1 MTFFA
6 EGADTGRELEPIGSS
21 GARGADVDARA
32 AAELLRLDISSAVQL
47 LPALPPPDRSD
58 RYHPRAL
65 TVLWL
70 VDAAANTRR
79 GYFRDLADWLAHCE
93 RNDLD
98 PLHARR
104 PDIDA
109 WKAAMTVTRRTRDSA
124 TGTVRESVNPAA
136 PATVC
141 RRLAAVSSW
150 YEYLIGGDLALRNPV
165 RGTSR
170 PKPPD
175 FSPLPALATEQVE
188 RFLAFLDERAATL
201 ETEVALREA
210 AQFRLMFTTGL
221 RVAAA
226 TSARFDEL
234 TEEAGRAALRYTK
247 KGGQSDLV
255 PLPETVLRACE
266 RYWKA
271 RAIREGVARAELSG
285 PLFVSLRGSA
295 LKQRDLDRRIRAL
308 SVAAGLPE
316 LTAHSTRRSAAEVAL
331 ANGATIE
338 QIQDLLGLADIRIA
352 RRYAANSYK
361 ITGSPAYTIADALG
375 GGGQS

>member
-1 MTFFA
+1 M
-6 EGADTGRELEPIGSS
+6 RS
-21 GARGADVDARA
+21 RGGDVDARA
-32 AAELLRLDISSAVQL
+32 AAELLRLDITSAVQL
-47 LPALPPPDRSD
+47 LPALPPPDRAD

-93 RNDLD
+93 ACDLD
-98 PLHARR
+98 PLQARR
-104 PDIDA
+104 PDVDA
-109 WKAAMTVTRRTRDSA
+109 WKAGMTATRRRRDCA
-124 TGTVRESVNPAA
+124 TGTIRETVSAAA

-150 YEYLIGGDLALRNPV
+150 YEYLIGSDLAVRNPA

-175 FSPLPALATEQVE
+175 FSPLPALATGQVE
-188 RFLAFLDERAATL
+188 QFLTFLDERATGL
-201 ETEVALREA
+201 GTEVALREA

-221 RVAAA
+221 RVAPV
-226 TSARFDEL
+226 TSAQFDHL
-234 TEEAGRAALRYTK
+234 TEEAGHLALRYTK
-247 KGGQSDLV
+247 KGGQGDLV
-255 PLPETVLRACE
+255 PLPAAVLRSCE
-266 RYWKA
+266 QYWTA
-271 RAIREGVARAELSG
+271 RAAREGVARADLSG

-295 LKQRDLDRRIRAL
+295 LKQRDLDRRIRKL
-308 SVAAGLPE
+308 SVEAGLPE

-375 GGGQS
+375 GGDRE

>member
-1 MTFFA
+1 MTFYG
-6 EGADTGRELEPIGSS
+6 EGQDTGRELESS
-21 GARGADVDARA
+21 ARIRSRGDIDARA
-32 AAELLRLDISSAVQL
+32 AAELLRLDITSAVQL
-47 LPALPPPDRSD
+47 LPALPPPDRAD

-93 RNDLD
+93 ACDLD
-98 PLHARR
+98 PLQARR
-104 PDIDA
+104 PDMDA
-109 WKAAMTVTRRTRDSA
+109 WKAGMTATRRRRDPA
-124 TGTVRESVNPAA
+124 TGTIRETVTSAA

-150 YEYLIGGDLALRNPV
+150 YEYLIGSDLAVRNPA

-175 FSPLPALATEQVE
+175 FSPLPALATGQVE
-188 RFLAFLDERAATL
+188 QFLTYLDERAAGL
-201 ETEVALREA
+201 GTEVALREA

-221 RVAAA
+221 RVAPA
-226 TSARFDEL
+226 TSAQFDQL
-234 TEEAGRAALRYTK
+234 TEEAGQLALRYTK
-247 KGGQSDLV
+247 KGGQGDLV
-255 PLPETVLRACE
+255 PLPAAVSRSCE
-266 RYWKA
+266 RYWAA
-271 RAIREGVARAELSG
+271 RAAREGVARADLSG
-285 PLFVSLRGSA
+285 PLFVSLRGSG
-295 LKQRDLDRRIRAL
+295 LKQRDLDRRIRKL
-308 SVAAGLPE
+308 SVEAGLPE

-338 QIQDLLGLADIRIA
+338 QIQDLLGLSDIRIA

-375 GGGQS
+375 GERG